1 MFLKE
6 NCGDGYMLTVVR
18 GNREVLNDDNEKKWA
33 AAVADFVKR
42 QISSAAVID
51 AVNGETHLRLGYDT
65 VGAFPQCLAAIE
77 KSQKEL
83 DISEFG
89 ITDSSMEEVFIKM
102 ADMADEQDGTK
113 EKEDAVIEVAPTS
126 MPQYQ
131 PKTGISLTSGQFWG
145 LLVKRFHRMRRN
157 WRGFVSE
164 LILPIVFVLL
174 GVLIIKAGEYEP
186 GNAKTIELHP
196 WGLTPSSQS
205 TMDQKLYMF
214 ASSRNM
220 RFSNIST
227 LETNVDRAM
236 ANSKYAGTRCVDPN
250 IYKIEDYP
258 CTSSADSEWKQATD
272 RYQQKVCQC
281 TSEGVQK
288 CEDDPS
294 NSNMFLYRSLQT
306 GDDLFNLTGL
316 NVPDYIINQYK
327 AIKSNFYGGYSYL
340 EHPGRGLTEGNTE
353 PSSILYSMRLIA
365 PSTVTVWFNNKGFV
379 SSAGYNNYVNNLLYR
394 LAVSQSV
401 SSPSVEHGLV
411 GFNKPLNYTKEQ
423 FVEQLTRNVLIDV
436 ILAIMLILALSFIP
450 ASFVMFLIED
460 RVSDSKHVQIVSGLR
475 PSIYWL
481 GNYTWDCVNFVIPAF
496 ICIIIFLIFDLQAY
510 VNEKSIG
517 ALILLFIL
525 YGIAI
530 APMLYIT
537 SFIFDTPSTA
547 FVMLASANLLIGAGT
562 TVATWFL
569 DFLAMDDPDIADVN
583 DILKLVFFIFP
594 QYCLGRGL
602 VDMATS
608 YRQAQGSA
616 YFLGK
621 DNFLDNH
628 NPFDWDIC
636 GQFFFALAIHLV
648 GWFIVVMLIE
658 YRMAIFKCCY
668 VNRCGS
674 SCVVPHSPEPTTDD
688 PDVAAE
694 KEAVLADY
702 GGSQSNRTMLV
713 KNLKKVFRTS
723 RGKLTAVNKLT
734 FGVNNGECFGLLG
747 VNGAGKSTTFNML
760 TGRLLPTSGSA
771 SIRGFDILGARNDA
785 NKMIGYCPQYDC
797 ITPLLTGRENLEFF
811 ARLRG
816 VPENLVKQVAECN
829 ITRMDLTRH
838 SEKQA
843 GTYSGGNKRKLS
855 AAIALTGEPPLVFLD
870 EPTAGMDPRARRF
883 LWKCITKLLV
893 NGQSV
898 VLTTHSMDECEALC
912 TRLAIMVNGEFRCLG
927 SPQHLKAK
935 YGEGYLVNL
944 RFKNETDSRSV
955 SDMAKEFGDAE
966 KALKD
971 RFGDV
976 IIKEAHDNVATYAI
990 GSEGKEPVKL
1000 SDLFSFV
1007 TNQSNLSS
1015 LKITEYSVMQC
1026 SLDAVFVTFAKMQ
1039 VTDMSDAERNATMN
1053 NNNNQQ
1059 T

>member
-6 NCGDGYMLTVVR
+6 NCGEGYMLTVVR
-18 GNREVLNDDNEKKWA
+18 GNREVLNDDSERKWA
-33 AAVADFVKR
+33 SEVATFVQG
-42 QISSAAVID
+42 QISTATVID
-51 AVNGETHLRLGYDT
+51 AVNGETHLRLGYDS
-65 VGAFPQCLAAIE
+65 VNKFSSCLAAIE
-77 KSQKEL
+77 KFQKDL

-89 ITDSSMEEVFIKM
+89 ISDSSMEEVFIKM

-113 EKEDAVIEVAPTS
+113 EREGQTIVNVSPITLPKYE
-126 MPQYQ
+126 
-131 PKTGISLTSGQFWG
+131 PKTGISLTTGQFWG

-196 WGLTPSSQS
+196 WGLTPSSKS
-205 TMDQKLYMF
+205 TLDQKLYTF
-214 ASSRNM
+214 ASKQHSGVGTV
-220 RFSNIST
+220 SNT
-227 LETNVDRAM
+227 VANVGQAM
-236 ANSKYAGTRCVDPN
+236 SNSKYAGTRCLNPN
-250 IYKIEDYP
+250 VYEIDDYP
-258 CTSSADSEWKQATD
+258 CSDTSDSNWKEATD
-272 RYQQKVCQC
+272 RYRQKACHC
-281 TSEGVQK
+281 TTEGVQK
-288 CEDDPS
+288 CEENTTDA
-294 NSNMFLYRSLQT
+294 NTFLYKSLQT
-306 GDDLFNLTGL
+306 GDDLFNLTGMG
-316 NVPDYIINQYK
+316 VSEYIINQYNS
-327 AIKSNFYGGYSYL
+327 IKSNFYGGFTYL
-340 EHPGRGLTEGNTE
+340 QEPGMEIANGNTN
-353 PSSILYSMRLIA
+353 PSNVVYNLKLVA

-394 LAVSQSV
+394 LSASQSI
-401 SSPSVEHGLV
+401 SSPSVEHGIV

-423 FVEQLTRNVLIDV
+423 FAEELTRNVMIDV

-481 GNYTWDCVNFVIPAF
+481 GNYTWDCINFIIPAF

-537 SFIFDTPSTA
+537 SFVFDTPSTA

-602 VDMATS
+602 INMATS

-621 DNFLDNH
+621 DDFLDSH
-628 NPFDWDIC
+628 NPFDWDVC
-636 GQFFFALAIHLV
+636 GQFFFALVVHLA
-648 GWFIVVMLIE
+648 GWFIIVMFIE

-668 VNRCGS
+668 VSRSGS
-674 SCVVPHSPEPTTDD
+674 TRGNQHSPEPANTDS
-688 PDVAAE
+688 DVIAE
-694 KEAVLADY
+694 KESVLKDVD
-702 GGSQSNRTMLV
+702 GKQSNRTMLV
-713 KNLKKVFRTS
+713 KNLKKVFNTS
-723 RGKLTAVNKLT
+723 RGKMTAVNKLT
-734 FGVNNGECFGLLG
+734 FGVHNGECFGLLG

-771 SIRGFDILGARNDA
+771 SIRGFDILGSRNDA

-829 ITRMDLTRH
+829 VTRMDLLRH
-838 SEKQA
+838 CEKQA

-855 AAIALTGEPPLVFLD
+855 AAIAMTGEPPVVFLD

-883 LWKCITKLLV
+883 LWKCITKLLI

-927 SPQHLKAK
+927 SPQRLKAK
-935 YGEGYLVNL
+935 FGEGYLVNL
-944 RFKNETDSRSV
+944 RFKNEQDSRSV
-955 SDMAKEFGDAE
+955 SDMASEFSNAE
-966 KALKD
+966 SALKE

-976 IIKEAHDNVATYAI
+976 LLKEAHDNVATFAI
-990 GSEGKEPVKL
+990 GSEGREPVKL

-1007 TNQSNLSS
+1007 TDQSILSS
-1015 LKITEYSVMQC
+1015 LHITEYSVMQC
-1026 SLDAVFVTFAKMQ
+1026 SLDAVFVTFAKNQ
-1039 VTDMSDAERNATMN
+1039 VTDMNDAERNVAMN
-1053 NNNNQQ
+1053 NKK
-1059 T
+1059 